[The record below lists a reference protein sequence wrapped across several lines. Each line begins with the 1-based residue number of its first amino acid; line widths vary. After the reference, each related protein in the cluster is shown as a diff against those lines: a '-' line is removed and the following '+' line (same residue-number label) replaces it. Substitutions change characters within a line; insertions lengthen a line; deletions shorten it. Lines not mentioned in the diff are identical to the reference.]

1 MADITFLIVTFKSSS
16 VIHKCLKSIPNGYPI
31 LIVENSSDENFKKEL
46 ENSYE
51 NLQCILNYENL
62 GYAKANNIGLEKA
75 KTKYVFLLNPDAI
88 LKQDTVQTMLSAAAD
103 IKDFAL
109 LAPVIQNELNPNF
122 GFFDSYTSDNL
133 KKDLENNRYTKVDYI
148 KGFAMF
154 FNMEEFR
161 TIGFFDKNIFI
172 YLEEIDLCKRLRENQ
187 KNIYVI
193 SNATITH
200 CGGKSHDE
208 DVNHEMEVSRNWHWM
223 WSSFYFEKKH
233 NGIVT
238 AYLKTFKTFLSAL
251 FKFLII
257 FLLNKKKS
265 SYYKAR
271 FLGLLNAY
279 LCKPSSYRPKV

>member
-1 MADITFLIVTFKSSS
+1 MADITFLIVTFKSYS
-16 VIHKCLKSIPNGYPI
+16 VIHNCLQSIPKGYPI
-31 LIVENSSDENFKKEL
+31 VVVENSSDENFKKEL

-51 NLQCILNYENL
+51 HLECILNYENL

-88 LKQDTVQTMLSAAAD
+88 LKKDTVQSILSAATD
-103 IKDFAL
+103 IKNFAL
-109 LAPVIQNELNPNF
+109 LAPVIQNEPNPNF
-122 GFFDSYTSDNL
+122 GFFDGDNADNL
-133 KKDLENNRYTKVDYI
+133 KTNLENNRYIQVDYI

-172 YLEEIDLCKRLRENQ
+172 YLEEIDLCKRLKENQ

-200 CGGKSHDE
+200 YGGKSHDE

-223 WSSFYFEKKH
+223 W
-233 NGIVT
+233 
-238 AYLKTFKTFLSAL
+238 
-251 FKFLII
+251 
-257 FLLNKKKS
+257 
-265 SYYKAR
+265 
-271 FLGLLNAY
+271 
-279 LCKPSSYRPKV
+279 

>member
-16 VIHKCLKSIPNGYPI
+16 VIHKCLQSIPKGYPI
-31 LIVENSSDENFKKEL
+31 LVVENSSDENFKKEL

-51 NLQCILNYENL
+51 NLECILNYENL

-88 LKQDTVQTMLSAAAD
+88 LKEDTVQTMLTASED

-109 LAPVIQNELNPNF
+109 LAPVIQNEPNPNF
-122 GFFDSYTSDNL
+122 GFFDRDTTDNL

-172 YLEEIDLCKRLRENQ
+172 YLEEIDLCKRLKENQ

-200 CGGKSHDE
+200 YGGKSHDE

-233 NGIVT
+233 NGIVA

-251 FKFLII
+251 LKFLII
-257 FLLNKKKS
+257 FLLNKKKA

>member
-1 MADITFLIVTFKSSS
+1 ITFLIVTFKSYS
-16 VIHKCLKSIPNGYPI
+16 VIHNCLQSIPKGYPI
-31 LIVENSSDENFKKEL
+31 VVVENSSDENFKKEL

-51 NLQCILNYENL
+51 HLECILNYENL

-88 LKQDTVQTMLSAAAD
+88 LKKDTVQSILSAATD
-103 IKDFAL
+103 IKNFAL
-109 LAPVIQNELNPNF
+109 LAPVIQNEPNPNF
-122 GFFDSYTSDNL
+122 GFFDGDNADNL
-133 KKDLENNRYTKVDYI
+133 KTNLENNRYIQVDYI

-172 YLEEIDLCKRLRENQ
+172 YLEEIDLCKRLKENQ

-200 CGGKSHDE
+200 YGGKSHDE

-233 NGIVT
+233 NGIVA
-238 AYLKTFKTFLSAL
+238 AYLKTFKTFISAL
-251 FKFLII
+251 LKFLII
-257 FLLNKKKS
+257 FLLNKKKA

>member
-1 MADITFLIVTFKSSS
+1 MADITFLIVTFKSYS
-16 VIHKCLKSIPNGYPI
+16 VIHNCLQSIPKGYPI
-31 LIVENSSDENFKKEL
+31 VVVENSSDENFKKEL

-51 NLQCILNYENL
+51 HLECILNYENL

-88 LKQDTVQTMLSAAAD
+88 LKKDTVQSILSAATD
-103 IKDFAL
+103 IKNFAL
-109 LAPVIQNELNPNF
+109 LAPVIQNEPNPNF
-122 GFFDSYTSDNL
+122 GFFDGDNADNL
-133 KKDLENNRYTKVDYI
+133 KTSLENNRYIQVDYI

-172 YLEEIDLCKRLRENQ
+172 YLEEIDLCKRLKENQ

-200 CGGKSHDE
+200 YGGKSHDE

-233 NGIVT
+233 NGIVA

-251 FKFLII
+251 LKFLII
-257 FLLNKKKS
+257 FLLNKKKA

>member
-88 LKQDTVQTMLSAAAD
+88 LKQDTIQTMLTASED

-109 LAPVIQNELNPNF
+109 LAPVIQNELSPNF
-122 GFFDSYTSDNL
+122 GFFDRDTTDNL

-161 TIGFFDKNIFI
+161 TIGFFDQNIFI
-172 YLEEIDLCKRLRENQ
+172 YLEEIDLCKRLKENQ

-193 SNATITH
+193 SNAIITH
-200 CGGKSHDE
+200 YGGKSHDE

-238 AYLKTFKTFLSAL
+238 AYLKTFKTFLFAL
-251 FKFLII
+251 LKFLII

>member
-1 MADITFLIVTFKSSS
+1 MADITFLIVTFKSYS
-16 VIHKCLKSIPNGYPI
+16 VIHNCLQSIPKGYPI
-31 LIVENSSDENFKKEL
+31 VVVENSSDENFKKEL

-51 NLQCILNYENL
+51 NLKCILNYENL

-88 LKQDTVQTMLSAAAD
+88 LKEDTVQSMLSAATD
-103 IKDFAL
+103 IKNFAL
-109 LAPVIQNELNPNF
+109 LAPVIQNEPNPNF
-122 GFFDSYTSDNL
+122 GFFDGDNADNL
-133 KKDLENNRYTKVDYI
+133 KTSLENNRYIQVDYI

-172 YLEEIDLCKRLRENQ
+172 YLEEIDLCKRLKENQ

-200 CGGKSHDE
+200 YGGKSHDE

-233 NGIVT
+233 NGIVA
-238 AYLKTFKTFLSAL
+238 AYLKSFKTFLSAL
-251 FKFLII
+251 LKFLII
-257 FLLNKKKS
+257 FLLNKKKA

>member
-1 MADITFLIVTFKSSS
+1 MADITFLIVTFKSYS
-16 VIHKCLKSIPNGYPI
+16 VIHNCLQSIPKGYPI
-31 LIVENSSDENFKKEL
+31 VVVENSSDENFKKEL

-51 NLQCILNYENL
+51 HLECILNYENL

-88 LKQDTVQTMLSAAAD
+88 LKKDTVQSILSAATD
-103 IKDFAL
+103 IKNFAL
-109 LAPVIQNELNPNF
+109 LAPVIQNEPNPNF
-122 GFFDSYTSDNL
+122 GFFDGDNADNL
-133 KKDLENNRYTKVDYI
+133 KTNLENNRYIQVDYI

-172 YLEEIDLCKRLRENQ
+172 YLEEIDLCKRLKENQ

-200 CGGKSHDE
+200 YGGKSHDE
-208 DVNHEMEVSRNWHWM
+208 DVNHEMEISRNWHWM

-233 NGIVT
+233 NGIVA
-238 AYLKTFKTFLSAL
+238 AYLKTFKTFISAL
-251 FKFLII
+251 LKFLII
-257 FLLNKKKS
+257 FLLNKKKA

>member
-1 MADITFLIVTFKSSS
+1 MVDITFLIVTFKSSS
-16 VIHKCLKSIPNGYPI
+16 VIHNCLRSIPKGYPI
-31 LIVENSSDENFKKEL
+31 LVVENSSDENFKKEL

-51 NLQCILNYENL
+51 KLECILNYENL

-88 LKQDTVQTMLSAAAD
+88 LKEDTVQSMITASED

-109 LAPVIQNELNPNF
+109 LAPIIQNGPNPNF
-122 GFFDSYTSDNL
+122 GFFYKDTTGNL

-161 TIGFFDKNIFI
+161 TIGFFDENIFI
-172 YLEEIDLCKRLRENQ
+172 YLEEIDLCKRLKANQ

-193 SNATITH
+193 SNAAITH
-200 CGGKSHDE
+200 YGGKSHDE
-208 DVNHEMEVSRNWHWM
+208 NVNYEMEVSRNWHWM

-238 AYLKTFKTFLSAL
+238 AYLKTFKFFLSAL
-251 FKFLII
+251 LKFLIT
-257 FLLNKKKS
+257 FLLNKKKA

>member
-16 VIHKCLKSIPNGYPI
+16 VIHNCLQSIPKGYPI
-31 LIVENSSDENFKKEL
+31 LVVENSSDENFKKEL

-51 NLQCILNYENL
+51 NLECILNYENL

-88 LKQDTVQTMLSAAAD
+88 LKEDTVQTMLTASED

-109 LAPVIQNELNPNF
+109 LAPVIQNEPNPNF
-122 GFFDSYTSDNL
+122 GFFDRDTTDNL
-133 KKDLENNRYTKVDYI
+133 KTDLENNRYTKVDYI

-172 YLEEIDLCKRLRENQ
+172 YLEEIDLCKRLKENQ

-200 CGGKSHDE
+200 YGGKSHDE

-233 NGIVT
+233 NGIVA

-251 FKFLII
+251 LKFLII
-257 FLLNKKKS
+257 FLLNKKKA

>member
-1 MADITFLIVTFKSSS
+1 MADITFLIVTFKSSG
-16 VIHKCLKSIPNGYPI
+16 VIHKCLQSIPKGYPV
-31 LIVENSSDENFKKEL
+31 LVVENSSDENFKKEL

-51 NLQCILNYENL
+51 NVECVLNYENL

-88 LKQDTVQTMLSAAAD
+88 LKENTVQTMLSASED

-109 LAPVIQNELNPNF
+109 LAPIIHNEPNPNF
-122 GFFDSYTSDNL
+122 GFFDRDTHDNL
-133 KKDLENNRYTKVDYI
+133 KTDLENNRYTKVDYI

-161 TIGFFDKNIFI
+161 SIGFFDQNIFI
-172 YLEEIDLCKRLRENQ
+172 YLEEIDLCKRLKANK

-200 CGGKSHDE
+200 YGGKSHDE
-208 DVNHEMEVSRNWHWM
+208 DVNYEMEVSRNWHWM

-238 AYLKTFKTFLSAL
+238 AYLKTFKSFLSAL
-251 FKFLII
+251 LKFLII
-257 FLLNKKKS
+257 FLFNKKKA
-265 SYYKAR
+265 SYYQAR

>member
-16 VIHKCLKSIPNGYPI
+16 VIHNCLQSIPKGYPI
-31 LIVENSSDENFKKEL
+31 LVVENSSDENFKKEL

-51 NLQCILNYENL
+51 NLECILNYENL

-88 LKQDTVQTMLSAAAD
+88 LKEDTVQTMLTASED

-109 LAPVIQNELNPNF
+109 LAPVIQNEPNPNF
-122 GFFDSYTSDNL
+122 GFFDRDTTDNL

-172 YLEEIDLCKRLRENQ
+172 YLEEIDLCKRLKENQ

-200 CGGKSHDE
+200 YGGKSHDE

-233 NGIVT
+233 NGIVA

-251 FKFLII
+251 LKFLII
-257 FLLNKKKS
+257 FLLNKKKA

>member
-1 MADITFLIVTFKSSS
+1 MADITFLIVTFKSYS
-16 VIHKCLKSIPNGYPI
+16 VIHNCLQSIPKGYPI
-31 LIVENSSDENFKKEL
+31 VVVENSSDENFKKEL

-51 NLQCILNYENL
+51 HLECILNYENL

-88 LKQDTVQTMLSAAAD
+88 LKKDTVQSILSAATD
-103 IKDFAL
+103 IKNFAL
-109 LAPVIQNELNPNF
+109 LAPVIQNEPNPNF
-122 GFFDSYTSDNL
+122 GFFDGDNADNL
-133 KKDLENNRYTKVDYI
+133 KTNLENNRYIQVDYI

-172 YLEEIDLCKRLRENQ
+172 YLEEIDLCKRLKENQ

-200 CGGKSHDE
+200 YGGKSHDE

-233 NGIVT
+233 NGIVA

-251 FKFLII
+251 LKFLII
-257 FLLNKKKS
+257 FLLNKKKA

>member
-1 MADITFLIVTFKSSS
+1 MADITFLIVTFKSYS
-16 VIHKCLKSIPNGYPI
+16 VIHNCLQSIPKGYPI
-31 LIVENSSDENFKKEL
+31 LVVENSSDENFKKEL

-51 NLQCILNYENL
+51 HLECILNYENL

-88 LKQDTVQTMLSAAAD
+88 LKKDTVQSMLSAATD
-103 IKDFAL
+103 IKNFAL
-109 LAPVIQNELNPNF
+109 LAPVIQNEPNPNF
-122 GFFDSYTSDNL
+122 GFFDGDNADNL
-133 KKDLENNRYTKVDYI
+133 KTSLENNRYIQVDYI

-172 YLEEIDLCKRLRENQ
+172 YLEEIDLCKRLKENQ

-200 CGGKSHDE
+200 YGGKSHDE

-233 NGIVT
+233 NGIVA

-251 FKFLII
+251 LKFLII
-257 FLLNKKKS
+257 FLLNKKKA

>member
-16 VIHKCLKSIPNGYPI
+16 VIHKCLQSIPKGYPI
-31 LIVENSSDENFKKEL
+31 LVVENSSDENFKKEL

-51 NLQCILNYENL
+51 NLECILNYENL
-62 GYAKANNIGLEKA
+62 GYSKANNIGLRKA
-75 KTKYVFLLNPDAI
+75 KTKYVFLLNPDAV
-88 LKQDTVQTMLSAAAD
+88 LKENTVQTMLTASED

-109 LAPVIQNELNPNF
+109 LAPVIQNEPNPNF
-122 GFFDSYTSDNL
+122 GFFNRDSPDNL
-133 KKDLENNRYTKVDYI
+133 KTNLVNNWYKKVDYI

-154 FNMEEFR
+154 FKMEEFR
-161 TIGFFDKNIFI
+161 TIGFFDQNIFI
-172 YLEEIDLCKRLRENQ
+172 YLEEIDLCKRLKTNQ

-193 SNATITH
+193 SNAPITH
-200 CGGKSHDE
+200 YGGKSHDE

-251 FKFLII
+251 LKFLII
-257 FLLNKKKS
+257 FLLNKKKA

>member
-1 MADITFLIVTFKSSS
+1 MADITFLIVTFKSYS
-16 VIHKCLKSIPNGYPI
+16 VIHNCLQSIPKGYPI
-31 LIVENSSDENFKKEL
+31 VVVENSSDENFKKEL

-51 NLQCILNYENL
+51 HLECILNYENL

-88 LKQDTVQTMLSAAAD
+88 LKKDTVQSILSAATD
-103 IKDFAL
+103 IKNFAL
-109 LAPVIQNELNPNF
+109 LAPVIQNEPNPNF
-122 GFFDSYTSDNL
+122 GFFDGDNADNL
-133 KKDLENNRYTKVDYI
+133 KTNLENNRYIQVDYI

-172 YLEEIDLCKRLRENQ
+172 YLEEIDLCKRLKENQ

-200 CGGKSHDE
+200 YGGKSHDE

-233 NGIVT
+233 NGIVA
-238 AYLKTFKTFLSAL
+238 AYLKTFKTFISAL
-251 FKFLII
+251 LKFLII
-257 FLLNKKKS
+257 FLLNKKKA

>member
-1 MADITFLIVTFKSSS
+1 MADITFLIVTFKSYS
-16 VIHKCLKSIPNGYPI
+16 VIHNCLQSIPKGYPI
-31 LIVENSSDENFKKEL
+31 VVVENSSDENFKKEL

-51 NLQCILNYENL
+51 HLECILNYENL

-88 LKQDTVQTMLSAAAD
+88 LKKDTVQSMLSAATD
-103 IKDFAL
+103 IKNFAL
-109 LAPVIQNELNPNF
+109 LAPVIQNEPNPNF
-122 GFFDSYTSDNL
+122 GFFDGDNADNL
-133 KKDLENNRYTKVDYI
+133 KTNLENNRYIQVDYI

-172 YLEEIDLCKRLRENQ
+172 YLEEIDLCKRLKENQ

-200 CGGKSHDE
+200 YGGKSHDE

-233 NGIVT
+233 NGIVA
-238 AYLKTFKTFLSAL
+238 AYLKTFKTFISAL
-251 FKFLII
+251 LKFLII
-257 FLLNKKKS
+257 FLLNKKKA

>member
-1 MADITFLIVTFKSSS
+1 
-16 VIHKCLKSIPNGYPI
+16 
-31 LIVENSSDENFKKEL
+31 
-46 ENSYE
+46 
-51 NLQCILNYENL
+51 
-62 GYAKANNIGLEKA
+62 
-75 KTKYVFLLNPDAI
+75 
-88 LKQDTVQTMLSAAAD
+88 
-103 IKDFAL
+103 
-109 LAPVIQNELNPNF
+109 
-122 GFFDSYTSDNL
+122 
-133 KKDLENNRYTKVDYI
+133 
-148 KGFAMF
+148 MF

-172 YLEEIDLCKRLRENQ
+172 YLEEIDLCKRLKENQ

-200 CGGKSHDE
+200 YGGKSHDE

-233 NGIVT
+233 NGIVA

-251 FKFLII
+251 LKFLII
-257 FLLNKKKS
+257 FLLNKKKA

>member
-16 VIHKCLKSIPNGYPI
+16 VIHKCLQSIPKGYPV
-31 LIVENSSDENFKKEL
+31 LVVENSSDENFKKEL
-46 ENSYE
+46 ENSYD
-51 NLQCILNYENL
+51 NLECILNYENL

-88 LKQDTVQTMLSAAAD
+88 LKENTVQTMLVASED

-109 LAPVIQNELNPNF
+109 LAPVIQNEPNPNF
-122 GFFDSYTSDNL
+122 GFFNRDSTDDLKTNL
-133 KKDLENNRYTKVDYI
+133 VNNWYKKVDYI

-161 TIGFFDKNIFI
+161 TIGFFDQNIFI
-172 YLEEIDLCKRLRENQ
+172 YLEEIDLCKRLKVNQ

-193 SNATITH
+193 SNAKITH
-200 CGGKSHDE
+200 YGGKSHDE
-208 DVNHEMEVSRNWHWM
+208 HVNHEMEVSRNWHWM

-238 AYLKTFKTFLSAL
+238 AYLKTFKIFLSAL
-251 FKFLII
+251 LKFLII
-257 FLLNKKKS
+257 FLLNKKKA

>member
-1 MADITFLIVTFKSSS
+1 MADITFLIVTFKSYS
-16 VIHKCLKSIPNGYPI
+16 VIHNCLQSIPKGYPI
-31 LIVENSSDENFKKEL
+31 VVVENSSDENFKKEL

-51 NLQCILNYENL
+51 HLECILNYENL

-88 LKQDTVQTMLSAAAD
+88 LKKDTVQSILSAATD
-103 IKDFAL
+103 IKNFAL
-109 LAPVIQNELNPNF
+109 LAPVIQNEPNPNF
-122 GFFDSYTSDNL
+122 GFFDGDNADNL
-133 KKDLENNRYTKVDYI
+133 KTNLENNRYIQVDYI

-172 YLEEIDLCKRLRENQ
+172 YLEEIDLCKRLKENQ

-200 CGGKSHDE
+200 YGGKSHDE
-208 DVNHEMEVSRNWHWM
+208 DVNHEMEISRNWHWM

-233 NGIVT
+233 NGIVA

-251 FKFLII
+251 LKFLII
-257 FLLNKKKS
+257 FLLNKKKA

>member
-1 MADITFLIVTFKSSS
+1 MADITFLIVTFKSYS
-16 VIHKCLKSIPNGYPI
+16 VIHNCLQSIPKGYPI
-31 LIVENSSDENFKKEL
+31 VVVENSSDENFKKEL

-51 NLQCILNYENL
+51 HLECILNYENL

-88 LKQDTVQTMLSAAAD
+88 LKEDTVQSMLSAATD
-103 IKDFAL
+103 IKNFAL
-109 LAPVIQNELNPNF
+109 LAPVIQNEPNPNF
-122 GFFDSYTSDNL
+122 GFFDGDNADNL
-133 KKDLENNRYTKVDYI
+133 KTSLENNRYIQVDYI

-172 YLEEIDLCKRLRENQ
+172 YLEEIDLCKRLKENQ

-200 CGGKSHDE
+200 YGGKSHDE

-233 NGIVT
+233 NGIVA

-251 FKFLII
+251 LKFLII
-257 FLLNKKKS
+257 FLLNKKKA